1 MNTLPSLKE
10 RLQPYL
16 PRLTLEWLA
25 EAPGERHRAVEG
37 SLVFA
42 DISGFTKLSEKL
54 AKLGTVGAEE
64 MADAITRCFSYL
76 LSVAYD
82 EGGGL
87 VKFGGD
93 ALLLLFTADGSED
106 HVVRAARAA
115 MGMRKLLQTVGKLV
129 TAGGRVNLRMSVGAH
144 TGTFDFFL
152 VGESH
157 RELIAT
163 GPGSSRVVEMEGI
176 AEAGEIVVSPE
187 FAARLPNSC
196 LGATKGEGRLLRK
209 APAGEASSLVWV
221 LPELPDEVIEGSIP
235 VAIRETLRAAIG
247 EPEHRH
253 VSVAFVHFDGTDE
266 LLRREAPNVV
276 ADALHEL
283 VANTQAA
290 VDAYGVCFLAS
301 DVDADGGKLIL
312 TAGAPRAV
320 GDDEERMLLALR
332 RIIDSDP
339 KIPIRIGVNK
349 GPVFAGDIGP
359 RYRRTYTVMG
369 DAVNLAARVMAK
381 ANRGQL
387 LATSSILDASGLG
400 FETVALEP
408 FMVKGKKYPVTA
420 FEVRQTAGAKQ
431 VVGEHDLPLVGRAAE
446 IAVIEE
452 ALSSARAGH
461 GRMIE
466 IVGPPG
472 IGKTRLLY
480 ELRQRADGFEVL
492 TAGCELYQASTA
504 YAPVRALLGAA
515 LGIPLDPADADVA
528 SLLRERVEA
537 SAPELIPWLPLLA
550 IPLDVE
556 VPATPEV
563 DALGEEFR
571 RAKLEWAISDLLS
584 RVFADRSVL
593 LAIEDVHWM
602 DDASAALLSML
613 CLQIANGPWLVA
625 VTRRDEE
632 TGFVAA
638 PGEKSTTLR
647 PAPLAVADGEA
658 LLLAATEDAPYR
670 PHEVVV
676 LVERSGGNPLFLKE
690 LLSAARAAGGV
701 EELPT
706 SVDAIVTAQID
717 RLPLSDR
724 RLLRYAAVLGA
735 SFTDEL
741 IEALLDGEEEMLD
754 RAAWRRL
761 SEFVEPD
768 GPGSHRFRHALMRD
782 AAYEGLP
789 FRRRRELHA
798 RVGDTICRRAGADDE
813 DFAELLSMHYFYA
826 QQHEDAWKFSV
837 AAGGRAEAKFAP
849 VQAESFYVRAL
860 GAAKHVAGVT
870 ALELSDT
877 WEKVGDLRER
887 IGQYDRAAIA
897 FREARKLV
905 ADDKVRQAQLLLKQ
919 AWIPDRSGRYTE
931 ALRWVTRGLRA
942 LEGREDVGSR
952 KQRAKL
958 LTFYG
963 VVRQAQGR
971 HDDAIEWLN
980 RAIDEAEAAEEKE
993 ALAHAYNSLDWA
1005 LIEAGREVRPI
1016 HSERALELYEELGD
1030 LGRQASIWG
1039 NSGVFA
1045 QWVGNWSE
1053 SLELFEKA
1061 REAKERVGDAVDA
1074 ALAVSNAGEILSDRG
1089 ELDLSETMFKEALR
1103 VHKAADFLM
1112 GVGYATTNLG
1122 RVAARKG
1129 LFDDAERLYAE
1140 AREVFGHVG
1149 MESEVLETDARR
1161 AELLV
1166 LQGRSDEALEIA
1178 DKALDSIR
1186 GEGGAL
1192 QEPFLLRVRGYA
1204 LAQKARTAEA
1214 RAAFIEGVEA
1224 GRKRESLYEVA
1235 MILDALTR
1243 LARSQEQEIDPE
1255 VERER
1260 RELYERLGVIAVPAV
1275 PLNPAAE

>member
-1 MNTLPSLKE
+1 MTTLPSLKE

-25 EAPGERHRAVEG
+25 ETPGERHRAVEG

-93 ALLLLFTADGSED
+93 ALLLLFTPDSSED

-115 MGMRKLLQTVGKLV
+115 AGMRKLLQTVGKLV

-157 RELIAT
+157 RELIVT

-187 FAARLPNSC
+187 FAARLPHSC
-196 LGATKGEGRLLRK
+196 VGASKGEGRLLRS
-209 APAGEASSLVWV
+209 APAGDAASLVWV

-235 VAIRETLRAAIG
+235 VAIRETLRAALG

-253 VSVAFVHFDGTDE
+253 VSVAFIHFDGTDE
-266 LLRREAPNVV
+266 MLRNASPTVV

-283 VANTQAA
+283 VSVTQTA
-290 VDAYGVCFLAS
+290 VDEYGVCFLAS

-332 RIIDSDP
+332 KIVDAAP
-339 KIPIRIGVNK
+339 AIPIRIGVNK

-381 ANRGQL
+381 ADRGQL

-400 FETVALEP
+400 FETTALEP

-420 FEVRQTAGAKQ
+420 FEVLRTAGAKE
-431 VVGEHDLPLVGRAAE
+431 VAGEHDLPLVGRNAE
-446 IAVIEE
+446 IAIIEE
-452 ALSSARAGH
+452 ALSGARTGL
-461 GRMIE
+461 GRVIE
-466 IVGPPG
+466 VVGPPG
-472 IGKTRLLY
+472 IGKTRLLF

-492 TAGCELYQASTA
+492 NAGCELYQASTA
-504 YAPVRALLGAA
+504 YAPVRTLLGAA
-515 LGIPLDPADADVA
+515 LGIPLDTAEIDVA
-528 SLLRERVEA
+528 SLLREQVEA
-537 SAPELIPWLPLLA
+537 IAPDLIPWLPLLA

-556 VPATPEV
+556 VRQTPEV
-563 DALGEEFR
+563 EALGEEFR
-571 RAKLEWAISDLLS
+571 RAKLEWAVSDLLS

-602 DDASAALLSML
+602 DDASAALLSTL
-613 CLQIANGPWLVA
+613 GPQISQRPWLVA

-638 PGEKSTTLR
+638 EETTTTLR
-647 PAPLAVADGEA
+647 PAPLDDAEGEA
-658 LLLAATEDAPYR
+658 LLRAATEDAPYR
-670 PHEVVV
+670 PHEVAV

-690 LLSAARAAGGV
+690 LLGAARAAGGV
-701 EELPT
+701 DGLPT
-706 SVDAIVTAQID
+706 SVDAIVTTQID

-735 SFTDEL
+735 SFTDDL
-741 IEALLDGEEEMLD
+741 FEALLDGEEETLD

-761 SEFVEPD
+761 EEFVEPD

-782 AAYEGLP
+782 AAYGGLP

-837 AAGGRAEAKFAP
+837 AAGARAEAKFAP

-860 GAAKHVAGVT
+860 GSAKHVAGVT

-887 IGQYDRAAIA
+887 IGQYDRAALA

-942 LEGREDVGSR
+942 LDDRSDAEAR

-958 LTFYG
+958 LSFYG

-971 HDDAIEWLN
+971 HDEAIAWLK
-980 RAIDEAEAAEEKE
+980 RAISEAEAADEKE

-1016 HSERALELYEELGD
+1016 HSDRALAIYRELGD
-1030 LGRQASIWG
+1030 LSRQASIWG

-1045 QWVGNWSE
+1045 QWVGRWSE
-1053 SLELFEKA
+1053 ALDLFEKA
-1061 REAKERVGDAVDA
+1061 REAKEKVGDVVDA
-1074 ALAVSNAGEILSDRG
+1074 AFELSNAGEILSDRG
-1089 ELDLSETMFKEALR
+1089 ELDQAEAMFKEALL
-1103 VHKAADFLM
+1103 VHRAADFLM

-1122 RVAARKG
+1122 RVAARQG
-1129 LFDDAERLYAE
+1129 RFEEAEFKYVR
-1140 AREVFGHVG
+1140 AREVFSHVG
-1149 MESEVLETDARR
+1149 MESEVLETDARL

-1166 LQGRSDEALEIA
+1166 LQGRSDEALKIA
-1178 DKALDSIR
+1178 DQALVR
-1186 GEGGAL
+1186 VRAEGGAL

-1204 LAQKARTAEA
+1204 LAQQARMTEAHEAFAEG
-1214 RAAFIEGVEA
+1214 IEA
-1224 GRKRESLYEVA
+1224 GRTRESLYEVA
-1235 MILDALTR
+1235 MLLDALSR
-1243 LARSQEQEIDPE
+1243 LARAQGQEVDHEA
-1255 VERER
+1255 ERER

-1275 PLNPAAE
+1275 PLNSVAD